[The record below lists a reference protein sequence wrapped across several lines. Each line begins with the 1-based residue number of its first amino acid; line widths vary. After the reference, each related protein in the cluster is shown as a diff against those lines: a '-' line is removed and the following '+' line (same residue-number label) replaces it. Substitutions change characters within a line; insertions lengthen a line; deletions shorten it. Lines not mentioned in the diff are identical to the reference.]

1 MRKYFIGTFT
11 AKVASLTLT
20 QELEQFPALEE
31 SCNTDINDDFIG
43 TSFIHMCTEYTRMCA
58 RTHTHNFISHIPIH
72 NYILFHISIHN
83 LFYIPILIIR

>member
-43 TSFIHMCTEYTRMCA
+43 MSFIHMCTEIQAHAHAY
-58 RTHTHNFISHIPIH
+58 THTHTQFYFIYL
-72 NYILFHISIHN
+72 YIII
-83 LFYIPILIIR
+83 FYFIYLYTIYFIYLY